1 MHHSS
6 SHSPVGHAN
15 RVTPGAYKTSFKL
28 PAERGGEAIWT
39 VRRSLL
45 EEALDATH
53 QLRAAWVLRALG
65 RAWQWRNQA
74 LVLCVEGMLTGF
86 AYAFSA
92 ALLSE
97 VRGPDWTWRI
107 LPLTLPWIVGLRF
120 LSFLLL
126 GSCRFSLRV
135 ASIPEFIGLA
145 KAVSLSSLAFYPITR
160 FVLTDVRL
168 PAALFILDWTVSIFL
183 LVGFHFGIRLYAAER
198 AIGRR
203 GGKRALIIGAGDA
216 GTKVLKEL
224 VLDATAGISPIGLV
238 DDNPEKSG
246 TTICGVPV
254 LGGLS
259 DLARLVRELQAEE
272 VFVCIPSATRSQMR
286 FILARCRECEIP
298 VRTLPSLAE
307 LVDGRVGLR
316 DLRSVRIEDLL
327 QREEVKADP
336 AFVQEIVGDRV
347 VLVTGAGGSIGSEL
361 CRQIASGSPRK
372 LILLERSE
380 NSLFYINL
388 ELQERFPTLCIEPR
402 LVDVSCRD
410 RVRAIF
416 ESERPEIV
424 FHAAAY
430 KHVHLME
437 LHPCEAVRNNVLGTR
452 NTALAARDFGTSRF
466 VNIST
471 DKAVKPRNYMGLSKK
486 ITELL
491 VRELGQFSHTR
502 FMSVRFG
509 NVAGSTGSVLRL
521 FRDQIQ
527 KGGPIRITD
536 PRATRYFMTIA
547 EAVCLILHAA
557 AQGQG
562 GETFVFDMGKPL
574 NIYEIARAFSL
585 FSGLTPGKD
594 LLFEFIGLKEG
605 EKITEELWESWENLK
620 PTAHD
625 RIFALSE
632 AGRVATV
639 TLEQVDEFERLLACG
654 DYEGLL
660 VRCHE
665 LFPEFAMDHGLHT
678 ARPDKNL
685 SAPTFYTGGPHH
697 ERATV
702 AS

>member
-1 MHHSS
+1 M
-6 SHSPVGHAN
+6 V
-15 RVTPGAYKTSFKL
+15 L
-28 PAERGGEAIWT
+28 
-39 VRRSLL
+39 SL
-45 EEALDATH
+45 
-53 QLRAAWVLRALG
+53 
-65 RAWQWRNQA
+65 
-74 LVLCVEGMLTGF
+74 EGMLTTLG
-86 AYAFSA
+86 YAFSA
-92 ALLSE
+92 SLLSE
-97 VRGPDWTWRI
+97 VYGPSWARQI
-107 LPLTLPWIVGLRF
+107 LLRTLLWLAGLRL
-120 LSFLLL
+120 LSFLFF
-126 GSCRFSLRV
+126 GTCRLSLRV
-135 ASIPEFIGLA
+135 ASVPEFICIS
-145 KAVSLSSLAFYPITR
+145 KAVSTSSLAFYAITR
-160 FVLTDVRL
+160 LTVRDVRL
-168 PAALFILDWTVSIFL
+168 PAALFILDWTVSIVL
-183 LVGFHFGIRLYAAER
+183 LVGLHFGIRLYSAQR
-198 AIGRR
+198 AIGRS

-224 VLDATAGISPIGLV
+224 VLDSGSALLPVGII
-238 DDNPEKSG
+238 DDDPQKKG

-259 DLARLVRELQAEE
+259 ELASRVREQQVEE
-272 VFVCIPSATRSQMR
+272 VFICIPSATRSQMKL
-286 FILARCRECEIP
+286 ILEGCRECGIP

-307 LVDGRVGLR
+307 LVDGRVSPR

-336 AFVQEIVGDRV
+336 AFVREVVGDRV

-361 CRQIASGSPRK
+361 CRQIASGCPRK
-372 LILLERSE
+372 LILVERAE

-402 LVDVSCRD
+402 LVDVACRD
-410 RVRAIF
+410 RVRAVF
-416 ESERPEIV
+416 ESERPEII
-424 FHAAAY
+424 FHAAAH

-437 LHPCEAVRNNVLGTR
+437 LHPYEAVRNNVLGTR
-452 NTALAARDFGTSRF
+452 NTALAARDFGASRF

-486 ITELL
+486 ITELV
-491 VRELGQFSHTR
+491 VRELAESSQTR

-557 AQGQG
+557 AKGQG

-605 EKITEELWESWENLK
+605 EKITEELWESWETLK
-620 PTAHD
+620 PTTHD
-625 RIFALSE
+625 GIFEVSDD
-632 AGRVATV
+632 GRVATRI
-639 TLEQVDEFERLLACG
+639 LEQVNEFERLLARG
-654 DYEGLL
+654 DYEGVLL
-660 VRCHE
+660 RCHK
-665 LFPEFAMDHGLHT
+665 LFPEFAVDHSLHSTLSEEKTST
-678 ARPDKNL
+678 A
-685 SAPTFYTGGPHH
+685 TFYKGPMPN
-697 ERATV
+697 EPA
-702 AS
+702 AFLP

>member
-1 MHHSS
+1 MS
-6 SHSPVGHAN
+6 AC
-15 RVTPGAYKTSFKL
+15 KTSFPATVASSGSGMRALSRVL
-28 PAERGGEAIWT
+28 PERTPNIPQRLRMTWG
-39 VRRSLL
+39 SLL
-45 EEALDATH
+45 T
-53 QLRAAWVLRALG
+53 
-65 RAWQWRNQA
+65 RAWQFRYRA
-74 LVLCVEGMLTGF
+74 VVLCLEGTLTSLG
-86 AYAFSA
+86 YAFSA
-92 ALLSE
+92 SLLAD
-97 VRGPDWTWRI
+97 VYGPSWAWQI
-107 LPLTLPWIVGLRF
+107 LPHTLSWLVGLRL
-120 LSFLLL
+120 LSFLFFGTCKL
-126 GSCRFSLRV
+126 SLRV
-135 ASIPEFIGLA
+135 ASIPEFICIS
-145 KAVSLSSLAFYPITR
+145 KAVSTSGLAFYAIAR
-160 FVLTDVRL
+160 LAERDVRL
-168 PAALFILDWTVSIFL
+168 PAALFILEWAVSILL
-183 LVGFHFGIRLYAAER
+183 LVGLHFGVRLYSAQR
-198 AIGRR
+198 AIGRS
-203 GGKRALIIGAGDA
+203 GGKRSLIIGAGDA

-224 VLDATAGISPIGLV
+224 VLDSGSAVLPVGVI
-238 DDNPEKSG
+238 DDDPQKRG

-259 DLARLVRELQAEE
+259 DLANLVREQQAEE
-272 VFVCIPSATRSQMR
+272 VFICIPSATRSQMK

-298 VRTLPSLAE
+298 VRTLPTLAE

-336 AFVQEIVGDRV
+336 GFVREVVGDRV

-372 LILLERSE
+372 LILLDRSE

-388 ELQERFPTLCIEPR
+388 ELQDSFPGLCIEPR
-402 LVDVSCRD
+402 LVDVTCRD

-437 LHPCEAVRNNVLGTR
+437 LHPYEAVRNNVLGTR
-452 NTALAARDFGTSRF
+452 NTALAARDFGASRF
-466 VNIST
+466 INIST

-491 VRELGQFSHTR
+491 VRELAQSSETR

-605 EKITEELWESWENLK
+605 EKITEELWESWETLK
-620 PTAHD
+620 PTAHE
-625 RIFALSE
+625 RIFALSG
-632 AGRVATV
+632 AGKAAPGI
-639 TLEQVDEFERLLACG
+639 LEQVDEFERLLARG

-660 VRCHE
+660 VRCHK
-665 LFPEFAMDHGLHT
+665 LFPEFEIDHGLHP
-678 ARPDKNL
+678 AKPDKKT
-685 SAPTFYTGGPHH
+685 STPTFYKGQLPH
-697 ERATV
+697 ERA
-702 AS
+702 ALLS

>member
-1 MHHSS
+1 M
-6 SHSPVGHAN
+6 V
-15 RVTPGAYKTSFKL
+15 L
-28 PAERGGEAIWT
+28 
-39 VRRSLL
+39 SL
-45 EEALDATH
+45 
-53 QLRAAWVLRALG
+53 
-65 RAWQWRNQA
+65 
-74 LVLCVEGMLTGF
+74 EGMLTTLG
-86 AYAFSA
+86 YAFSA
-92 ALLSE
+92 SLLAE
-97 VRGPDWTWRI
+97 VYGPSWARQI
-107 LPLTLPWIVGLRF
+107 LLRTLLWLAGLRL
-120 LSFLLL
+120 LSFLFF
-126 GSCRFSLRV
+126 GTCRLSLRV
-135 ASIPEFIGLA
+135 ASVPEFICIS
-145 KAVSLSSLAFYPITR
+145 KAVSTSSLAFYAITR
-160 FVLTDVRL
+160 LTVRDVRL
-168 PAALFILDWTVSIFL
+168 PAALFILDWTVSIVL
-183 LVGFHFGIRLYAAER
+183 LVGLHFGIRLYSAQR
-198 AIGRR
+198 AIGRS

-224 VLDATAGISPIGLV
+224 VLDSGSALLPVGII
-238 DDNPEKSG
+238 DDDPQKKG

-259 DLARLVRELQAEE
+259 ELASRVREQQVEE
-272 VFVCIPSATRSQMR
+272 VFICIPSATRSQMKL
-286 FILARCRECEIP
+286 ILEGCRECGIP

-307 LVDGRVGLR
+307 LVDGRVSPQ

-336 AFVQEIVGDRV
+336 AFVREVVGDRV

-361 CRQIASGSPRK
+361 CRQIASGCPRK
-372 LILLERSE
+372 LILVERAE

-402 LVDVSCRD
+402 LVDVACRD
-410 RVRAIF
+410 RVRAVF
-416 ESERPEIV
+416 ESERPEII
-424 FHAAAY
+424 FHAAAH

-437 LHPCEAVRNNVLGTR
+437 LHPYEAVRNNVLGTR
-452 NTALAARDFGTSRF
+452 NTALAARDFGASRF

-486 ITELL
+486 ITELV
-491 VRELGQFSHTR
+491 VRELAESSQTR

-521 FRDQIQ
+521 FRDQIE

-605 EKITEELWESWENLK
+605 EKITEELWESWETLK
-620 PTAHD
+620 PTTHD
-625 RIFALSE
+625 GIFEVSDD
-632 AGRVATV
+632 GRVATRI
-639 TLEQVDEFERLLACG
+639 LEQVNEFERLLARG
-654 DYEGLL
+654 DYEGVLL
-660 VRCHE
+660 RCHK
-665 LFPEFAMDHGLHT
+665 LFPEFAVDHSLHSTLSEEKTST
-678 ARPDKNL
+678 A
-685 SAPTFYTGGPHH
+685 TFYKGPMPN
-697 ERATV
+697 EPA
-702 AS
+702 AFLP

>member
-1 MHHSS
+1 MS
-6 SHSPVGHAN
+6 AC
-15 RVTPGAYKTSFKL
+15 KTSFPPIVASGGRGIQALSRVL
-28 PAERGGEAIWT
+28 PERTPNIAQRLQMAWL
-39 VRRSLL
+39 SLL
-45 EEALDATH
+45 TH
-53 QLRAAWVLRALG
+53 
-65 RAWQWRNQA
+65 AWQFRHRVV
-74 LVLCVEGMLTGF
+74 VLCLEGTLTSLG
-86 AYAFSA
+86 YAFSSS
-92 ALLSE
+92 LLSD
-97 VRGPDWTWRI
+97 VYGPSWACQI
-107 LPLTLPWIVGLRF
+107 LPHTLPWLVGLRL
-120 LSFLLL
+120 LSFLFFATCKL
-126 GSCRFSLRV
+126 SLRV
-135 ASIPEFIGLA
+135 ASIPEFICIS
-145 KAVSLSSLAFYPITR
+145 KAVSTSSITFYAITR
-160 FVLTDVRL
+160 LTVRDVRL

-183 LVGFHFGIRLYAAER
+183 LAGLHFGIALYSAQR
-198 AIGRR
+198 AIGRS

-224 VLDATAGISPIGLV
+224 VLNAAAGIRPIGLV
-238 DDNPEKSG
+238 DDDPEKNG

-254 LGGLS
+254 LGSLQ
-259 DLARLVRELQAEE
+259 DLARLVRESHAEE
-272 VFVCIPSATRSQMR
+272 VFICIPSATRSQMK
-286 FILARCRECEIP
+286 FILARCRECGIP
-298 VRTLPSLAE
+298 VRTLPSLVE

-336 AFVQEIVGDRV
+336 AFVREVVGDRV

-388 ELQERFPTLCIEPR
+388 ELQDRFPTLCIKPR
-402 LVDVSCRD
+402 LVDVTCRD

-424 FHAAAY
+424 FHAAAH
-430 KHVHLME
+430 KHVHLLE
-437 LHPCEAVRNNVLGTR
+437 LHPHEALRNNVLGTR
-452 NTALAARDFGTSRF
+452 NTAIAARDFAASRF

-486 ITELL
+486 MTELL
-491 VRELGQFSHTR
+491 VRELAQSSQTR

-574 NIYEIARAFSL
+574 NIYEIARTFSL

-594 LLFEFIGLKEG
+594 LLFEFVGLKEG
-605 EKITEELWESWENLK
+605 EKITEELWESWETLK

-632 AGRVATV
+632 AGRVATGI
-639 TLEQVDEFERLLACG
+639 LEQVDEFERLLARG

-660 VRCHE
+660 ATCHRI
-665 LFPEFAMDHGLHT
+665 FPEFAVEHGSHP
-678 ARPDKNL
+678 ARSEKKL
-685 SAPTFYTGGPHH
+685 SAPAFYKGGPLH
-697 ERATV
+697 EGA
-702 AS
+702 AFLS

>member
-1 MHHSS
+1 MYTSPS
-6 SHSPVGHAN
+6 RFPVGQTN
-15 RVTPGAYKTSFKL
+15 RVAPGVYKTSFKP
-28 PAERGGEAIWT
+28 PAARGGEAIWT
-39 VRRSLL
+39 VGRRLL
-45 EEALDATH
+45 VEALDAAH
-53 QLRAAWVLRALG
+53 KLRTTWMHRTLG
-65 RAWQWRNQA
+65 RARQLRHTA
-74 LVLCVEGMLTGF
+74 TVLCVEATLTGL
-86 AYAFSA
+86 AYVFSA
-92 ALLSE
+92 ALLSD

-107 LPLTLPWIVGLRF
+107 LPLTLPWLVGLRI

-135 ASIPEFIGLA
+135 ASIPEFIGIA
-145 KAVSLSSLAFYPITR
+145 KAVSLSSLAFYAITR
-160 FVLTDVRL
+160 IALAHVRL

-183 LVGFHFGIRLYAAER
+183 LVGFHFGIRLYVAER
-198 AIGRR
+198 AIGRT

-224 VLDATAGISPIGLV
+224 VLDATAGILPIGLI
-238 DDNPEKSG
+238 DDNPEKTG

-259 DLARLVRELQAEE
+259 DLARLVREQQAEE
-272 VFVCIPSATRSQMR
+272 VFICIPSATRSQMK

-298 VRTLPSLAE
+298 VRTLPSIAE

-336 AFVQEIVGDRV
+336 AFVREVVGDRV
-347 VLVTGAGGSIGSEL
+347 VLVTGAGGSIASEL

-388 ELQERFPTLCIEPR
+388 ELQDRFPTLCIEPR
-402 LVDVSCRD
+402 LVDVTCRD

-416 ESERPEIV
+416 ESERPEII
-424 FHAAAY
+424 FHAAAH

-437 LHPCEAVRNNVLGTR
+437 LHPYEAVRNNVLGTR
-452 NTALAARDFGTSRF
+452 NTALAARDFGASRF

-486 ITELL
+486 ITELV
-491 VRELGQFSHTR
+491 VRELAESSQTR
-502 FMSVRFG
+502 FMNVRFG
-509 NVAGSTGSVLRL
+509 NVAGSTGSVLCL
-521 FRDQIQ
+521 FRDQIL

-562 GETFVFDMGKPL
+562 GETFVFDMGEPL
-574 NIYEIARAFSL
+574 NIYGIARAFSL

-605 EKITEELWESWENLK
+605 EKITEELWESWETLR

-632 AGRVATV
+632 AGRTATGI
-639 TLEQVDEFERLLACG
+639 LEQVDEFERLLACG

-660 VRCHE
+660 VQCHK
-665 LFPEFAMDHGLHT
+665 LFPEFEIDHGLHP

-685 SAPTFYTGGPHH
+685 GAPAFYKGPIPN
-697 ERATV
+697 EPA
-702 AS
+702 AFPS

>member
-1 MHHSS
+1 
-6 SHSPVGHAN
+6 V
-15 RVTPGAYKTSFKL
+15 VL
-28 PAERGGEAIWT
+28 
-39 VRRSLL
+39 SL
-45 EEALDATH
+45 
-53 QLRAAWVLRALG
+53 
-65 RAWQWRNQA
+65 
-74 LVLCVEGMLTGF
+74 EGMLTTLG
-86 AYAFSA
+86 YAFSA
-92 ALLSE
+92 SLLSE
-97 VRGPDWTWRI
+97 VYGPSWARQI
-107 LPLTLPWIVGLRF
+107 LLRTLLWLAGLRL
-120 LSFLLL
+120 LSFLFF
-126 GSCRFSLRV
+126 GTCRLSLRV
-135 ASIPEFIGLA
+135 ASVPEFICIS
-145 KAVSLSSLAFYPITR
+145 KAVSTSSLAFYAITR
-160 FVLTDVRL
+160 LTVRDVRL
-168 PAALFILDWTVSIFL
+168 PAALFILDWTVSIVL
-183 LVGFHFGIRLYAAER
+183 LVGLHFGIRLYSAQR
-198 AIGRR
+198 AIGRS

-224 VLDATAGISPIGLV
+224 VLDSGSALLPVGII
-238 DDNPEKSG
+238 DDDPQKKG

-259 DLARLVRELQAEE
+259 ELASRVREQQVEE
-272 VFVCIPSATRSQMR
+272 VFICIPSATRSQMKL
-286 FILARCRECEIP
+286 ILEGCRECGIP

-307 LVDGRVGLR
+307 LVDGRVSPQ

-336 AFVQEIVGDRV
+336 AFVREVVGDRV

-361 CRQIASGSPRK
+361 CRQIASGCPRK
-372 LILLERSE
+372 LILVERAE

-402 LVDVSCRD
+402 LVDVACRD
-410 RVRAIF
+410 RVRAVF
-416 ESERPEIV
+416 ESERPEII
-424 FHAAAY
+424 FHAAAH

-437 LHPCEAVRNNVLGTR
+437 LHPYEAVRNNVLGTR
-452 NTALAARDFGTSRF
+452 NTALAARDFGASRF

-486 ITELL
+486 ITELV
-491 VRELGQFSHTR
+491 VRELAESSQTR

-521 FRDQIQ
+521 FRDQIE

-605 EKITEELWESWENLK
+605 EKITEELWESWETLK
-620 PTAHD
+620 PTTHD
-625 RIFALSE
+625 GIFEVSDD
-632 AGRVATV
+632 GRVATRI
-639 TLEQVDEFERLLACG
+639 LEQVNEFERLLARG
-654 DYEGLL
+654 DYEGVLL
-660 VRCHE
+660 RCHK
-665 LFPEFAMDHGLHT
+665 LFPEFAVDHSLHSTLSEEKTST
-678 ARPDKNL
+678 A
-685 SAPTFYTGGPHH
+685 TFYKGPMPN
-697 ERATV
+697 EPA
-702 AS
+702 AFLP

>member
-1 MHHSS
+1 
-6 SHSPVGHAN
+6 
-15 RVTPGAYKTSFKL
+15 
-28 PAERGGEAIWT
+28 
-39 VRRSLL
+39 
-45 EEALDATH
+45 
-53 QLRAAWVLRALG
+53 
-65 RAWQWRNQA
+65 
-74 LVLCVEGMLTGF
+74 MLTTLG
-86 AYAFSA
+86 YAFSA
-92 ALLSE
+92 SLLSE
-97 VRGPDWTWRI
+97 VYGPSWARQI
-107 LPLTLPWIVGLRF
+107 LLRTLLWLAGLRL
-120 LSFLLL
+120 LSFLFF
-126 GSCRFSLRV
+126 GTCRLSLRV
-135 ASIPEFIGLA
+135 ASVPEFICIS
-145 KAVSLSSLAFYPITR
+145 KAVSTSSLAFYAITR
-160 FVLTDVRL
+160 LTVRDVRL
-168 PAALFILDWTVSIFL
+168 PAALFILDWTVSIVL
-183 LVGFHFGIRLYAAER
+183 LVGLHFGIRLYSAQR
-198 AIGRR
+198 AIGRS

-224 VLDATAGISPIGLV
+224 VLDSGSALLPVGII
-238 DDNPEKSG
+238 DDDPQKKG

-259 DLARLVRELQAEE
+259 ELASRVREQQVEE
-272 VFVCIPSATRSQMR
+272 VFICIPSATRSQMKL
-286 FILARCRECEIP
+286 ILEGCRECGIP

-307 LVDGRVGLR
+307 LVDGRVSPR

-336 AFVQEIVGDRV
+336 AFVREVVGDRV

-361 CRQIASGSPRK
+361 CRQIASGCPRK
-372 LILLERSE
+372 LILVERAE

-402 LVDVSCRD
+402 LVDVACRD
-410 RVRAIF
+410 RVRAVF
-416 ESERPEIV
+416 ESERPEII
-424 FHAAAY
+424 FHAAAH

-437 LHPCEAVRNNVLGTR
+437 LHPYEAVRNNVLGTR
-452 NTALAARDFGTSRF
+452 NTALAARDFGASRF

-486 ITELL
+486 ITELV
-491 VRELGQFSHTR
+491 VRELAESSQTR

-521 FRDQIQ
+521 FRDQIE

-605 EKITEELWESWENLK
+605 EKITEELWESWETLK
-620 PTAHD
+620 PTTHD
-625 RIFALSE
+625 GIFEVSDD
-632 AGRVATV
+632 GRVATRI
-639 TLEQVDEFERLLACG
+639 LEQVNEFERLLARG
-654 DYEGLL
+654 DYEGVLL
-660 VRCHE
+660 RCHK
-665 LFPEFAMDHGLHT
+665 LFPEFAVDHSLHSTLSEEKTST
-678 ARPDKNL
+678 A
-685 SAPTFYTGGPHH
+685 TFYKGPMPN
-697 ERATV
+697 EPA
-702 AS
+702 AFLP

>member
-1 MHHSS
+1 MHNPSKVSVIAHVKSDAVS
-6 SHSPVGHAN
+6 
-15 RVTPGAYKTSFKL
+15 TCQTSFPLTVPSGRCVRPDSQALTKPTDTIARRL
-28 PAERGGEAIWT
+28 RMTCVYVSTRVWRFRG
-39 VRRSLL
+39 
-45 EEALDATH
+45 
-53 QLRAAWVLRALG
+53 RAA
-65 RAWQWRNQA
+65 
-74 LVLCVEGMLTGF
+74 VLCLEGTLTTFG
-86 AYAFSA
+86 YAFSA
-92 ALLSE
+92 SLLSE
-97 VRGPDWTWRI
+97 VYGPSWARQI
-107 LPLTLPWIVGLRF
+107 LPSTLLWLVGLRL
-120 LSFLLL
+120 LSFLYFGTCKL
-126 GSCRFSLRV
+126 SLRV
-135 ASIPEFIGLA
+135 ASIPEFICIS
-145 KAVSLSSLAFYPITR
+145 KALSTSSLAFYAITR
-160 FVLTDVRL
+160 LAVRDVRL
-168 PAALFILDWTVSIFL
+168 PAALFILDWTVSIFV
-183 LVGFHFGIRLYAAER
+183 LVGLHFGIRLYSAQR
-198 AIGRR
+198 AIGRS

-224 VLDATAGISPIGLV
+224 VLDSGSAVLPVGII
-238 DDNPEKSG
+238 DDDLQKRG

-259 DLARLVRELQAEE
+259 DLARRVREQEVEE
-272 VFVCIPSATRSQMR
+272 VFICIPSATRSEMKL
-286 FILARCRECEIP
+286 ILQGCRECGIP

-307 LVDGRVGLR
+307 LVDGRVGPQ

-336 AFVQEIVGDRV
+336 AFVREVIGDRV

-372 LILLERSE
+372 LILVERAE

-402 LVDVSCRD
+402 LVDVTCRD

-424 FHAAAY
+424 FHAAAH

-437 LHPCEAVRNNVLGTR
+437 LHPYEAVRNNVLGTR
-452 NTALAARDFGTSRF
+452 NTALAARDFGASRF

-486 ITELL
+486 ITELI
-491 VRELGQFSHTR
+491 VRELAESSQTR

-562 GETFVFDMGKPL
+562 GETFVFDMGKPV

-605 EKITEELWESWENLK
+605 EKITEELWESWETLK
-620 PTAHD
+620 PTTHD
-625 RIFALSE
+625 SIFEVSDG
-632 AGRVATV
+632 GRVATRI
-639 TLEQVDEFERLLACG
+639 LEQVDEFERLLARG

-660 VRCHE
+660 VRCHK
-665 LFPEFAMDHGLHT
+665 LFPEFAIDHGLH
-678 ARPDKNL
+678 ADRPDKKTII
-685 SAPTFYTGGPHH
+685 PTFYEGELPH
-697 ERATV
+697 ERA
-702 AS
+702 AFLS

>member
-1 MHHSS
+1 MS
-6 SHSPVGHAN
+6 AC
-15 RVTPGAYKTSFKL
+15 KTSFPHTVAPSSRGIQALSRVL
-28 PAERGGEAIWT
+28 PERTTNIAQRLRMTWI
-39 VRRSLL
+39 SLL
-45 EEALDATH
+45 T
-53 QLRAAWVLRALG
+53 
-65 RAWQWRNQA
+65 RAWQFRYRA
-74 LVLCVEGMLTGF
+74 VVLCLEGTLTCLGF
-86 AYAFSA
+86 AFSA
-92 ALLSE
+92 SLLSD
-97 VRGPDWTWRI
+97 VYGPSWAWQI
-107 LPLTLPWIVGLRF
+107 LPHTLPWLVGLR
-120 LSFLLL
+120 LL
-126 GSCRFSLRV
+126 GFLFFGTCKFSLRV
-135 ASIPEFIGLA
+135 ASIPEFICIS
-145 KAVSLSSLAFYPITR
+145 KAVSTGSLAFYAITR
-160 FVLTDVRL
+160 LAERDVRL
-168 PAALFILDWTVSIFL
+168 PAALFILEWTVSIFL
-183 LVGFHFGIRLYAAER
+183 LVGLHFGIRLHSAQR
-198 AIGRR
+198 AIGRS

-216 GTKVLKEL
+216 GAKVLKEL
-224 VLDATAGISPIGLV
+224 VLDPRSAVLPVGII
-238 DDNPEKSG
+238 DDDPEKSR
-246 TTICGVPV
+246 TRICGVPV
-254 LGGLS
+254 LGGLQ
-259 DLARLVRELQAEE
+259 DLARLVRESDAEE
-272 VFVCIPSATRSQMR
+272 VFICIPSATRSQMK
-286 FILARCRECEIP
+286 FILAQCRDCGIP

-307 LVDGRVGLR
+307 LIDGRVGPR

-336 AFVQEIVGDRV
+336 EFVREAVGDRV

-388 ELQERFPTLCIEPR
+388 ELQDRFPALCIEPL
-402 LVDVSCRD
+402 LVDVTCRD

-437 LHPCEAVRNNVLGTR
+437 LHPYEAVRNNVLGTR
-452 NTALAARDFGTSRF
+452 NTALAARDFGASRF

-491 VRELGQFSHTR
+491 VRELAQSSQTR

-562 GETFVFDMGKPL
+562 GETFVFDMGKPV
-574 NIYEIARAFSL
+574 NICEIARAFSL

-605 EKITEELWESWENLK
+605 EKITEELWESWETLK
-620 PTAHD
+620 PTAHE

-632 AGRVATV
+632 AGRAIPGI
-639 TLEQVDEFERLLACG
+639 LEQVDEFERLLTRG

-660 VRCHE
+660 ARCHKI
-665 LFPEFAMDHGLHT
+665 FPEFEINHGSHPG
-678 ARPDKNL
+678 RPDKNT
-685 SAPTFYTGGPHH
+685 STPTFYKGQLLH
-697 ERATV
+697 ERA
-702 AS
+702 ALLS

>member
-1 MHHSS
+1 MS
-6 SHSPVGHAN
+6 AC
-15 RVTPGAYKTSFKL
+15 KTSL
-28 PAERGGEAIWT
+28 SPTIASSGIQALSRGLSGRIPNIAQPPRMTWF
-39 VRRSLL
+39 SLL
-45 EEALDATH
+45 TRAR
-53 QLRAAWVLRALG
+53 QLRHRAV
-65 RAWQWRNQA
+65 
-74 LVLCVEGMLTGF
+74 VLCLEGTLTSLG
-86 AYAFSA
+86 YAFSA
-92 ALLSE
+92 SLLSD
-97 VRGPDWTWRI
+97 VYGLSWAWQI
-107 LPLTLPWIVGLRF
+107 LLYTLPWLVGLRL
-120 LSFLLL
+120 LSFLFFGTCKL
-126 GSCRFSLRV
+126 SLRV
-135 ASIPEFIGLA
+135 ASIPEFICIGQ
-145 KAVSLSSLAFYPITR
+145 AVSTSSLAFYAITKLAER
-160 FVLTDVRL
+160 NVPL
-168 PAALFILDWTVSIFL
+168 PAALFILEWTVSIFL
-183 LVGFHFGIRLYAAER
+183 LVGFHFGLRLYSAQR
-198 AIGRR
+198 AIGRS

-224 VLDATAGISPIGLV
+224 VLDSKSAVLPVGVI
-238 DDNPEKSG
+238 DDDPQKRG

-254 LGGLS
+254 LGSLQ
-259 DLARLVRELQAEE
+259 DLACLVRESHAEE
-272 VFVCIPSATRSQMR
+272 VFICIPSATRSQMK
-286 FILARCRECEIP
+286 FILARCRECGIP

-307 LVDGRVGLR
+307 LVDGKVGLR

-336 AFVQEIVGDRV
+336 AFVREVIGDRV

-361 CRQIASGSPRK
+361 CRQIALGNPRK

-402 LVDVSCRD
+402 LVDVTCRD

-437 LHPCEAVRNNVLGTR
+437 LHPYEAVRNNVLGTR
-452 NTALAARDFGTSRF
+452 NTALAARDFGASRF

-491 VRELGQFSHTR
+491 VRELAQSSQTR

-536 PRATRYFMTIA
+536 PRATRYFMTIS

-562 GETFVFDMGKPL
+562 GETFVFDMGKPQ

-605 EKITEELWESWENLK
+605 EKITEELWESWETLK

-632 AGRVATV
+632 TGRDFPGI
-639 TLEQVDEFERLLACG
+639 LEQVDEFERLLARG

-660 VRCHE
+660 VRCHK
-665 LFPEFAMDHGLHT
+665 LFPEFAMDHGLHP
-678 ARPDKNL
+678 ARPDKKTRVP
-685 SAPTFYTGGPHH
+685 SFCAGGQPC

-702 AS
+702 SF

>member
-1 MHHSS
+1 
-6 SHSPVGHAN
+6 
-15 RVTPGAYKTSFKL
+15 
-28 PAERGGEAIWT
+28 
-39 VRRSLL
+39 
-45 EEALDATH
+45 
-53 QLRAAWVLRALG
+53 
-65 RAWQWRNQA
+65 
-74 LVLCVEGMLTGF
+74 MLTTLG
-86 AYAFSA
+86 YAFSA
-92 ALLSE
+92 SLLAE
-97 VRGPDWTWRI
+97 VYGPSWARQI
-107 LPLTLPWIVGLRF
+107 LLRTLLWLAGLRL
-120 LSFLLL
+120 LSFLFF
-126 GSCRFSLRV
+126 GTCRLSLRV
-135 ASIPEFIGLA
+135 ASVPEFICIS
-145 KAVSLSSLAFYPITR
+145 KAVSTSSLAFYAITR
-160 FVLTDVRL
+160 LTVRDVRL
-168 PAALFILDWTVSIFL
+168 PAALFILDWTVSIVL
-183 LVGFHFGIRLYAAER
+183 LVGLHFGIRLYSAQR
-198 AIGRR
+198 AIGRS

-224 VLDATAGISPIGLV
+224 VLDSGSALLPVGII
-238 DDNPEKSG
+238 DDDPQKKG

-259 DLARLVRELQAEE
+259 ELASRVREQQVEE
-272 VFVCIPSATRSQMR
+272 VFICIPSATRSQMKL
-286 FILARCRECEIP
+286 ILEGCRECGIP

-307 LVDGRVGLR
+307 LVDGRVSPQ

-336 AFVQEIVGDRV
+336 AFVREVVGDRV

-361 CRQIASGSPRK
+361 CRQIASGCPRK
-372 LILLERSE
+372 LILVERAE

-402 LVDVSCRD
+402 LVDVACRD
-410 RVRAIF
+410 RVRAVF
-416 ESERPEIV
+416 ESERPEII
-424 FHAAAY
+424 FHAAAH

-437 LHPCEAVRNNVLGTR
+437 LHPYEAVRNNVLGTR
-452 NTALAARDFGTSRF
+452 NTALAARDFGASRF

-486 ITELL
+486 ITELV
-491 VRELGQFSHTR
+491 VRELAESSQTR

-521 FRDQIQ
+521 FRDQIE

-605 EKITEELWESWENLK
+605 EKITEELWESWETLK
-620 PTAHD
+620 PTTHD
-625 RIFALSE
+625 GIFEVSDD
-632 AGRVATV
+632 GRVATRI
-639 TLEQVDEFERLLACG
+639 LEQVNEFERLLARG
-654 DYEGLL
+654 DYEGVLL
-660 VRCHE
+660 RCHK
-665 LFPEFAMDHGLHT
+665 LFPEFAVDHSLHSTLSEEKTST
-678 ARPDKNL
+678 A
-685 SAPTFYTGGPHH
+685 TFYKGPMPN
-697 ERATV
+697 EPA
-702 AS
+702 AFLP

>member
-1 MHHSS
+1 MRNPSSFSTIAQVNGDAVGASNTTFPPAVVPSGRCVLPHS
-6 SHSPVGHAN
+6 
-15 RVTPGAYKTSFKL
+15 RVLPKLLHNMAEHLRMTWAYVST
-28 PAERGGEAIWT
+28 
-39 VRRSLL
+39 
-45 EEALDATH
+45 
-53 QLRAAWVLRALG
+53 
-65 RAWQWRNQA
+65 RAWRFRCQA
-74 LVLCVEGMLTGF
+74 VVLCWEGTLTSLG
-86 AYAFSA
+86 YAFSTS
-92 ALLSE
+92 LLSD
-97 VRGPDWTWRI
+97 VYGAKWASQI
-107 LPLTLPWIVGLRF
+107 LPRTLLWLVSVRI
-120 LSFLLL
+120 LSFLFFGTCKL
-126 GSCRFSLRV
+126 SLRV
-135 ASIPEFIGLA
+135 ASIPELICIT
-145 KAVSLSSLAFYPITR
+145 KAVSSSSLAFCAISRLAVRDT
-160 FVLTDVRL
+160 RL

-183 LVGFHFGIRLYAAER
+183 LVGLHFGLRLYKAQR
-198 AIGRR
+198 AIGRS

-224 VLDATAGISPIGLV
+224 VLDSGSAVLPVGII
-238 DDNPEKSG
+238 DDDPQKRG

-259 DLARLVRELQAEE
+259 DLASVVREQEVEE
-272 VFVCIPSATRSQMR
+272 VFICIPSATRSQMKL
-286 FILARCRECEIP
+286 ILEACRECGIP

-307 LVDGRVGLR
+307 LVDGIVGPQ
-316 DLRSVRIEDLL
+316 DLRSVRIDDLL
-327 QREEVKADP
+327 QREEVKADA
-336 AFVQEIVGDRV
+336 AFVREVIGDRV

-388 ELQERFPTLCIEPR
+388 ELQDRFPSLCIEPR
-402 LVDVSCRD
+402 LVDVTCRD

-416 ESERPEIV
+416 ESERPEII
-424 FHAAAY
+424 FHAAAH

-437 LHPCEAVRNNVLGTR
+437 LHPYEAVRNNVLGTR
-452 NTALAARDFGTSRF
+452 NTAVAARDFGANRF
-466 VNIST
+466 VNVST

-486 ITELL
+486 ITELV
-491 VRELGQFSHTR
+491 VRELAESSQTR

-605 EKITEELWESWENLK
+605 EKIAEELWESWEALK
-620 PTAHD
+620 PTTHD
-625 RIFALSE
+625 RIFEVSDG
-632 AGRVATV
+632 GRVATRI
-639 TLEQVDEFERLLACG
+639 LEQVDEFERLLTRG

-660 VRCHE
+660 VRCHK
-665 LFPEFAMDHGLHT
+665 LFPEFAIDHGLHIT
-678 ARPDKNL
+678 RPDKKT
-685 SAPTFYTGGPHH
+685 STPTFYEGRLPH
-697 ERATV
+697 ERA
-702 AS
+702 AFLS

>member
-1 MHHSS
+1 MSACKTSLSPIASS
-6 SHSPVGHAN
+6 SGSGIQALS
-15 RVTPGAYKTSFKL
+15 RVLSERTPNIAQRLRMTWF
-28 PAERGGEAIWT
+28 
-39 VRRSLL
+39 SLL
-45 EEALDATH
+45 T
-53 QLRAAWVLRALG
+53 G
-65 RAWQWRNQA
+65 AWQFRHRA
-74 LVLCVEGMLTGF
+74 VVLCLEGTLTSLG
-86 AYAFSA
+86 YAFSA
-92 ALLSE
+92 SLLSD
-97 VRGPDWTWRI
+97 VYGPSWAWQI
-107 LPLTLPWIVGLRF
+107 LSHTLPWLVGLRL
-120 LSFLLL
+120 LSFLFFGTCKL
-126 GSCRFSLRV
+126 SLRV
-135 ASIPEFIGLA
+135 ASIPEFICIS
-145 KAVSLSSLAFYPITR
+145 KAVSTSSLAFYAITR
-160 FVLTDVRL
+160 LAERDVRL
-168 PAALFILDWTVSIFL
+168 PAALFILEWTVSIFL
-183 LVGFHFGIRLYAAER
+183 LVGLHFGIRLYGAQR
-198 AIGRR
+198 AIGRS
-203 GGKRALIIGAGDA
+203 GGKRALIIGAGDG

-224 VLDATAGISPIGLV
+224 VLDSRSAVLPVGVI
-238 DDNPEKSG
+238 DDDPQKRG

-259 DLARLVRELQAEE
+259 DLASLVREQHAEE
-272 VFVCIPSATRSQMR
+272 VFICIPSAARSQMKL
-286 FILARCRECEIP
+286 ILEACRECEIP

-327 QREEVKADP
+327 QREEVKADH
-336 AFVQEIVGDRV
+336 AFVREVIGDRV

-388 ELQERFPTLCIEPR
+388 ELQDRFPTLCIEPR
-402 LVDVSCRD
+402 LVDVTCRD

-437 LHPCEAVRNNVLGTR
+437 LHPYEAVRNNVLGTR
-452 NTALAARDFGTSRF
+452 NTALAARDFGASRF

-491 VRELGQFSHTR
+491 VRELAQSSQTR

-527 KGGPIRITD
+527 KGGPIRISD

-605 EKITEELWESWENLK
+605 EKIAEELWESWETLK
-620 PTAHD
+620 PTVHD

-632 AGRVATV
+632 AGRVAAGI
-639 TLEQVDEFERLLACG
+639 LEQVDEFERLLARG

-660 VRCHE
+660 VRCHK
-665 LFPEFAMDHGLHT
+665 LFPEFAVDHSLHST
-678 ARPDKNL
+678 RSEKKT
-685 SAPTFYTGGPHH
+685 STPTFYKGPIPN
-697 ERATV
+697 EPA
-702 AS
+702 AFLS

>member
-1 MHHSS
+1 MS
-6 SHSPVGHAN
+6 AC
-15 RVTPGAYKTSFKL
+15 KTSFPATVASSGSGMRALSRVL
-28 PAERGGEAIWT
+28 PERTPNIPQRLRMTWG
-39 VRRSLL
+39 SLL
-45 EEALDATH
+45 
-53 QLRAAWVLRALG
+53 R
-65 RAWQWRNQA
+65 RAWQFRYRA
-74 LVLCVEGMLTGF
+74 VVLCLEGTLTSLG
-86 AYAFSA
+86 YAFSA
-92 ALLSE
+92 SLLADVYGTS
-97 VRGPDWTWRI
+97 WAWQI
-107 LPLTLPWIVGLRF
+107 LPHTLSWLVGLRL
-120 LSFLLL
+120 LSFLFFGTCKL
-126 GSCRFSLRV
+126 SLRV
-135 ASIPEFIGLA
+135 ASIPEFICIS
-145 KAVSLSSLAFYPITR
+145 KAVSTSGLAFYAITR
-160 FVLTDVRL
+160 LAERDVRL
-168 PAALFILDWTVSIFL
+168 PAALFILEWAVSILL
-183 LVGFHFGIRLYAAER
+183 LVGLHFGVRLYSAQR
-198 AIGRR
+198 AIGRS
-203 GGKRALIIGAGDA
+203 GGKRSLIIGAGDA

-224 VLDATAGISPIGLV
+224 VLDSGSAVLPVGVI
-238 DDNPEKSG
+238 DDDPQKRG

-259 DLARLVRELQAEE
+259 DLANLVREQQAEE
-272 VFVCIPSATRSQMR
+272 VFICIPSATRSQMK

-298 VRTLPSLAE
+298 VRTLPTLAE

-336 AFVQEIVGDRV
+336 GFVREVVGDRV

-372 LILLERSE
+372 LILLDRSE

-388 ELQERFPTLCIEPR
+388 ELQDSFPGLCIEPR
-402 LVDVSCRD
+402 LVDVTCRD

-437 LHPCEAVRNNVLGTR
+437 LHPYEAVRNNVLGTR
-452 NTALAARDFGTSRF
+452 NTALAARDFGASRF

-491 VRELGQFSHTR
+491 VRELAQSSETR

-605 EKITEELWESWENLK
+605 EKITEELWESWETLK

-632 AGRVATV
+632 VGRAAPGI
-639 TLEQVDEFERLLACG
+639 LEQVDEFERLLARG

-660 VRCHE
+660 VRCHK
-665 LFPEFAMDHGLHT
+665 LFPEFEIDHGLHP
-678 ARPDKNL
+678 AKPDKKT
-685 SAPTFYTGGPHH
+685 STPTFYKGQLPH
-697 ERATV
+697 ERA
-702 AS
+702 ALLS

>member
-1 MHHSS
+1 MQNSS
-6 SHSPVGHAN
+6 GVSPVE
-15 RVTPGAYKTSFKL
+15 TSFVPAICSGSYIQTVSRGL
-28 PAERGGEAIWT
+28 PKRTLSAAWPQQM
-39 VRRSLL
+39 
-45 EEALDATH
+45 AHAH
-53 QLRAAWVLRALG
+53 QLVTRVWQLRHRAM
-65 RAWQWRNQA
+65 
-74 LVLCVEGMLTGF
+74 VLCVEGVLTGS

-92 ALLSE
+92 FLLSE
-97 VRGPDWTWRI
+97 VYGPDWAWQI
-107 LPLTLPWIVGLRF
+107 LPRTLPWLVGLRLF
-120 LSFLLL
+120 SFLFFGTCKL
-126 GSCRFSLRV
+126 SLRA
-135 ASIPEFIGLA
+135 ASIPEFICIS
-145 KAVSLSSLAFYPITR
+145 KAVSTISLAFYAITR
-160 FVLTDVRL
+160 LAVRDARL
-168 PAALFILDWTVSIFL
+168 PAALFTLDWTVSILL
-183 LVGFHFGIRLYAAER
+183 LVGLHFGIRLYSAQR
-198 AIGRR
+198 AIGRS
-203 GGKRALIIGAGDA
+203 GGRRALIIGAGDA

-224 VLDATAGISPIGLV
+224 VLDVTAGIRPIGLV
-238 DDNPEKSG
+238 DDDPEKNR

-254 LGGLS
+254 LGGLQ
-259 DLARLVRELQAEE
+259 DLARLVRETHAEE
-272 VFVCIPSATRSQMR
+272 VFICIPSATRSQMK
-286 FILARCRECEIP
+286 FILARCRECGIP

-336 AFVQEIVGDRV
+336 AFVRDLVGDRV

-361 CRQIASGSPRK
+361 CRQVASGGPRK

-388 ELQERFPTLCIEPR
+388 ELRDRFPAICLEPR
-402 LVDVSCRD
+402 LVDVTCRD

-424 FHAAAY
+424 FHAAAH
-430 KHVHLME
+430 KHVHLLE
-437 LHPCEAVRNNVLGTR
+437 LHPHEALRNNVLGTR
-452 NTALAARDFGTSRF
+452 NTATAARDFGAKRF

-491 VRELGQFSHTR
+491 VRELAQSSQTR

-594 LLFEFIGLKEG
+594 LLFEFTGLKEG
-605 EKITEELWESWENLK
+605 EKISEELWESWETLK

-625 RIFALSE
+625 RILALSD
-632 AGRVATV
+632 AGRVATGI
-639 TLEQVDEFERLLACG
+639 LEQVDEFERLLASE

-660 VRCHE
+660 LRCHK
-665 LFPEFAMDHGLHT
+665 LFPEFAIDHGLHPV
-678 ARPDKNL
+678 RPDKKT
-685 SAPTFYTGGPHH
+685 STPTFYQGPLPH
-697 ERATV
+697 EPFPVRT
-702 AS
+702 

>member
-1 MHHSS
+1 MS
-6 SHSPVGHAN
+6 AC
-15 RVTPGAYKTSFKL
+15 KTSFPPIVVSGGRGIRALSRVL
-28 PAERGGEAIWT
+28 PERTPNIAQRLRMAW
-39 VRRSLL
+39 VSLL
-45 EEALDATH
+45 TH
-53 QLRAAWVLRALG
+53 
-65 RAWQWRNQA
+65 AWQFRYRA
-74 LVLCVEGMLTGF
+74 VVLYLEGTLTSLG
-86 AYAFSA
+86 YAFSA
-92 ALLSE
+92 SLLSD
-97 VRGPDWTWRI
+97 VYGPSWAWQV
-107 LPLTLPWIVGLRF
+107 LPHTLPWLVGLRL
-120 LSFLLL
+120 LSFLFFGTCKL
-126 GSCRFSLRV
+126 SLRV
-135 ASIPEFIGLA
+135 ASIPEFICIS
-145 KAVSLSSLAFYPITR
+145 KAVSTSSLAFYAIAR
-160 FVLTDVRL
+160 LAVRDVHL

-183 LVGFHFGIRLYAAER
+183 LAGLHFGIRLYGAQR
-198 AIGRR
+198 AIGRSA
-203 GGKRALIIGAGDA
+203 GKRALIIGAGDA
-216 GTKVLKEL
+216 GTKVLKDL
-224 VLDATAGISPIGLV
+224 VLDATAGIRPIGLV
-238 DDNPEKSG
+238 DDDPEKNG

-254 LGGLS
+254 LGSLQ
-259 DLARLVRELQAEE
+259 DLARLVRESHAEE
-272 VFVCIPSATRSQMR
+272 VFICIPSATSSQMK
-286 FILARCRECEIP
+286 FILARCRDCGIP

-336 AFVQEIVGDRV
+336 AFVRGVVGDRV

-388 ELQERFPTLCIEPR
+388 ELQDRFPTLCIKPR
-402 LVDVSCRD
+402 LVDVTCRD

-424 FHAAAY
+424 FHAAAH
-430 KHVHLME
+430 KHVHLLE
-437 LHPCEAVRNNVLGTR
+437 LHPHEAVRNNVLGTR
-452 NTALAARDFGTSRF
+452 NTALAARDFGAARF

-471 DKAVKPRNYMGLSKK
+471 DKAVNPKNYMGLSKK
-486 ITELL
+486 MTEL
-491 VRELGQFSHTR
+491 VIRELAQSSQTR
-502 FMSVRFG
+502 FMNVRFG

-574 NIYEIARAFSL
+574 NIYEIARTFSL

-594 LLFEFIGLKEG
+594 LLFEFVGLKEG
-605 EKITEELWESWENLK
+605 EKITEELWESWEALK

-632 AGRVATV
+632 TGRVV
-639 TLEQVDEFERLLACG
+639 TGILKQVDEFERLLARG

-660 VRCHE
+660 DRCHK
-665 LFPEFAMDHGLHT
+665 LFPEFAIDHGLHP
-678 ARPDKNL
+678 ARPDKKTGTP
-685 SAPTFYTGGPHH
+685 AFYQGPLPH
-697 ERATV
+697 ERA
-702 AS
+702 AFLS

>member
-1 MHHSS
+1 MS
-6 SHSPVGHAN
+6 AC
-15 RVTPGAYKTSFKL
+15 KTSFPATVASSGSGMRALSRVL
-28 PAERGGEAIWT
+28 PERTPNIPQRLRMTWG
-39 VRRSLL
+39 SLL
-45 EEALDATH
+45 
-53 QLRAAWVLRALG
+53 R
-65 RAWQWRNQA
+65 RAWQFRYRA
-74 LVLCVEGMLTGF
+74 VVLCLEGTLTSLG
-86 AYAFSA
+86 YAFSA
-92 ALLSE
+92 SLLADVYGTS
-97 VRGPDWTWRI
+97 WAWQI
-107 LPLTLPWIVGLRF
+107 LPHTLSWLVGLRL
-120 LSFLLL
+120 LSFLFFGTCKL
-126 GSCRFSLRV
+126 SLRV
-135 ASIPEFIGLA
+135 ASIPEFICIS
-145 KAVSLSSLAFYPITR
+145 KAVSTSGLAFYAITR
-160 FVLTDVRL
+160 LAERDVRL
-168 PAALFILDWTVSIFL
+168 PAALFILEWAVSILL
-183 LVGFHFGIRLYAAER
+183 LVGLHFGVRLYSAQR
-198 AIGRR
+198 AIGRS
-203 GGKRALIIGAGDA
+203 GGKRSLIIGAGDA

-224 VLDATAGISPIGLV
+224 VLDSGSAVLPVGVI
-238 DDNPEKSG
+238 DDDPQKRG

-259 DLARLVRELQAEE
+259 DLANLVREQQAEE
-272 VFVCIPSATRSQMR
+272 VFICIPSATRSQMK

-298 VRTLPSLAE
+298 VRTLPTLAE

-336 AFVQEIVGDRV
+336 GFVREVVGDRV

-372 LILLERSE
+372 LILLDRSE

-388 ELQERFPTLCIEPR
+388 ELQDSFPGLCIEPR
-402 LVDVSCRD
+402 LVDVTCRD

-437 LHPCEAVRNNVLGTR
+437 LHPYEAVRNNVLGTR
-452 NTALAARDFGTSRF
+452 NTALAARDFGASRF

-491 VRELGQFSHTR
+491 VRELAQSSETR

-605 EKITEELWESWENLK
+605 EKITEELWESWETLK

-632 AGRVATV
+632 AGRVAPGI
-639 TLEQVDEFERLLACG
+639 LEQVDEFERLLACG

-660 VRCHE
+660 ARCHK
-665 LFPEFAMDHGLHT
+665 LFPEFAIDHGLHP
-678 ARPDKNL
+678 ARPDKKT
-685 SAPTFYTGGPHH
+685 STPTFYKGRLTP
-697 ERATV
+697 ENA
-702 AS
+702 AFLS

>member
-1 MHHSS
+1 VH
-6 SHSPVGHAN
+6 
-15 RVTPGAYKTSFKL
+15 RT
-28 PAERGGEAIWT
+28 
-39 VRRSLL
+39 
-45 EEALDATH
+45 
-53 QLRAAWVLRALG
+53 LG
-65 RAWQWRNQA
+65 RAWQWRYHA
-74 LVLCVEGMLTGF
+74 FVLCVEGILTGF
-86 AYAFSA
+86 AYVFSA

-97 VRGPDWTWRI
+97 VRGPGWTWRI

-135 ASIPEFIGLA
+135 ASIPEFIGIA
-145 KAVSLSSLAFYPITR
+145 KAVSLSSLAFYSITR
-160 FVLTDVRL
+160 FALTDVRL

-183 LVGFHFGIRLYAAER
+183 LVGFHFGIRLYGAER
-198 AIGRR
+198 AIGRS

-224 VLDATAGISPIGLV
+224 VLDATAGILPIGLV

-259 DLARLVRELQAEE
+259 DLARLVREQQAEE
-272 VFVCIPSATRSQMR
+272 VFICIPSATRSQMK

-316 DLRSVRIEDLL
+316 DLRSVGIEDLL

-336 AFVQEIVGDRV
+336 AFVREAVGDRV

-361 CRQIASGSPRK
+361 CRQIASGNPRK
-372 LILLERSE
+372 LILVERSE

-388 ELQERFPTLCIEPR
+388 ELQDRFPNLSIEPR
-402 LVDVSCRD
+402 LVDVTCRD

-416 ESERPEIV
+416 ESERPEVI

-452 NTALAARDFGTSRF
+452 NTALAARDFGASRF

-491 VRELGQFSHTR
+491 VQEVAQSSQTR
-502 FMSVRFG
+502 FMNVRFG

-521 FRDQIQ
+521 FRDQIL

-562 GETFVFDMGKPL
+562 GETFVFDMGEPL

-605 EKITEELWESWENLK
+605 EKITEELWESWETLK

-632 AGRVATV
+632 AGRVATGI
-639 TLEQVDEFERLLACG
+639 LEQVDEFERLLARG

-660 VRCHE
+660 VRCHK
-665 LFPEFAMDHGLHT
+665 LFPEFAVDHSLYSTRSEKKTSTPAFYKEPIPNEPAAFLSRLECSGSGIRDPACSGPGQLGLR
-678 ARPDKNL
+678 ARALK
-685 SAPTFYTGGPHH
+685 F
-697 ERATV
+697 E
-702 AS
+702 

>member
-1 MHHSS
+1 
-6 SHSPVGHAN
+6 V
-15 RVTPGAYKTSFKL
+15 VL
-28 PAERGGEAIWT
+28 
-39 VRRSLL
+39 SL
-45 EEALDATH
+45 
-53 QLRAAWVLRALG
+53 
-65 RAWQWRNQA
+65 
-74 LVLCVEGMLTGF
+74 EGMLTTLG
-86 AYAFSA
+86 YAFSA
-92 ALLSE
+92 SLLAE
-97 VRGPDWTWRI
+97 VYGPSWARQI
-107 LPLTLPWIVGLRF
+107 LLRTLLWLAGLRL
-120 LSFLLL
+120 LSFLFF
-126 GSCRFSLRV
+126 GTCRLSLRV
-135 ASIPEFIGLA
+135 ASVPEFICIS
-145 KAVSLSSLAFYPITR
+145 KAVSTSSLAFYAITR
-160 FVLTDVRL
+160 LTVRDVRL
-168 PAALFILDWTVSIFL
+168 PAALFILDWTVSIVL
-183 LVGFHFGIRLYAAER
+183 LVGLHFGIRLYSAQR
-198 AIGRR
+198 AIGRS

-224 VLDATAGISPIGLV
+224 VLDSGSALLPVGII
-238 DDNPEKSG
+238 DDDPQKKG

-259 DLARLVRELQAEE
+259 ELASRVREQQVEE
-272 VFVCIPSATRSQMR
+272 VFICIPSATRSQMKL
-286 FILARCRECEIP
+286 ILEGCRECGIP

-307 LVDGRVGLR
+307 LVDGRVSPQ

-336 AFVQEIVGDRV
+336 AFVREVVGDRV

-361 CRQIASGSPRK
+361 CRQIASGCPRK
-372 LILLERSE
+372 LILVERAE

-402 LVDVSCRD
+402 LVDVACRD
-410 RVRAIF
+410 RVRAVF
-416 ESERPEIV
+416 ESERPEII
-424 FHAAAY
+424 FHAAAH

-437 LHPCEAVRNNVLGTR
+437 LHPYEAVRNNVLGTR
-452 NTALAARDFGTSRF
+452 NTALAARDFGASRF

-486 ITELL
+486 ITELV
-491 VRELGQFSHTR
+491 VRELAESSQTR

-521 FRDQIQ
+521 FRDQIE

-605 EKITEELWESWENLK
+605 EKITEELWESWETLK
-620 PTAHD
+620 PTTHD
-625 RIFALSE
+625 GIFEVSDD
-632 AGRVATV
+632 GRVATRI
-639 TLEQVDEFERLLACG
+639 LEQVNEFERLLARG
-654 DYEGLL
+654 DYEGVLL
-660 VRCHE
+660 RCHK
-665 LFPEFAMDHGLHT
+665 LFPEFAVDHSLHSTLSEEKTST
-678 ARPDKNL
+678 A
-685 SAPTFYTGGPHH
+685 TFYKGPMPN
-697 ERATV
+697 EPA
-702 AS
+702 AFLP